1 VLIGVEE
8 AIFSLYGGIVI
19 PAAVYAE
26 LTDAGAPAGLRRWL
40 QQSLDRIEIRH
51 VILPDDPRLQTLDA
65 GEAEAI
71 FLAEQTRDALL
82 LIDEKDGRT
91 EARRRGIKITG
102 LLGVIRDAALS
113 GYVDFEEALS
123 RFKDTDFRVSSEVET
138 LIRAQYQLSR

>member
-1 VLIGVEE
+1 VTIIADTSPIHYAVLIGVEE

-40 QQSLDRIEIRH
+40 EQSLDRIEIRH

-71 FLAEQTRDALL
+71 FLAEQTPDALL

-91 EARRRGIKITG
+91 EARPAG
-102 LLGVIRDAALS
+102 
-113 GYVDFEEALS
+113 S
-123 RFKDTDFRVSSEVET
+123 RSPVSWE
-138 LIRAQYQLSR
+138 